1 MEPFQVNSASSK
13 DHQCNCCQ
21 LLSPRQ
27 HSVLQKW
34 DLAKRNRLFSR
45 TAAGIILRI
54 ASKSLMGSSVGSP
67 KFWEGQKFG
76 GGQNVWLCTSNSMF
90 VCDAA
95 SQSTK
100 WLDMLKILGTSSP
113 ALPLATST
121 LRQPSECIWLC
132 EKMAWNKRYV
142 PDRPCSKT
150 QINT

>member
-100 WLDMLKILGTSSP
+100 WLDMLNILGTSPSG
-113 ALPLATST
+113 LPPGYVHITGTIRMHLVVRKNGLKQTLRPGST
-121 LRQPSECIWLC
+121 LQ
-132 EKMAWNKRYV
+132 
-142 PDRPCSKT
+142 
-150 QINT
+150 